1 MEQWIAVIVAALI
14 TAAANI
20 AVAVISN
27 RDKKAPADTDVEP
40 APRKVARAGKR
51 IVFAIATIA
60 AVGIAVYLL
69 WPRAD
74 HDGWA
79 GEWKISSQGKA
90 GILQGSMRLMP
101 SDNDSV
107 TGHYTNSVGQDTIS
121 GTVAGQ
127 LSHDGRTLRG
137 TWLND
142 RGLEGLFVLRL
153 GQGNTS
159 FYGSYSMFQAPPER
173 APQNWWKGTKIR

>member
-69 WPRAD
+69 
-74 HDGWA
+74 
-79 GEWKISSQGKA
+79 
-90 GILQGSMRLMP
+90 
-101 SDNDSV
+101 SV